1 MQENTDLILY
11 LILSCSII
19 LLIFGV
25 FLVVFFIKYN
35 KNLVKKNNEALDN
48 LILGQKS
55 ERARFARD
63 LHDGLSPDLASI
75 IFLIDENELNDP
87 GAIEIQHQIK
97 LRLRNAIQSIRR
109 ISNDLQPEILNN
121 YGLVYSIKKWIQEN
135 SESGIQINFNNN
147 LNEYRLNGDAELH
160 LYKITQELIHNTQK
174 HSQANAVNLSLN
186 YCPKNNRMDYSYSD
200 NGIGFDT
207 HKKMEGTGMKNIE
220 VRVAL
225 INGVTSIDG
234 ANGFKFRIVAN
245 TLQ

>member
-75 IFLIDENELNDP
+75 IFLIDENLDVVVN
-87 GAIEIQHQIK
+87 IK
-97 LRLRNAIQSIRR
+97 IIFFNVVDR
-109 ISNDLQPEILNN
+109 QPN
-121 YGLVYSIKKWIQEN
+121 
-135 SESGIQINFNNN
+135 
-147 LNEYRLNGDAELH
+147 
-160 LYKITQELIHNTQK
+160 
-174 HSQANAVNLSLN
+174 
-186 YCPKNNRMDYSYSD
+186 
-200 NGIGFDT
+200 
-207 HKKMEGTGMKNIE
+207 
-220 VRVAL
+220 
-225 INGVTSIDG
+225 
-234 ANGFKFRIVAN
+234 
-245 TLQ
+245 